1 MSGPHGEEI
10 LQGRLH
16 EGGDLTLD
24 CDVVVVGSGAGGAVV
39 AHELTAAGQRVIV
52 LEEGPYVPARVYARY
67 RPSQSI
73 RHLWR
78 DGAMTA
84 AFGLGGSP
92 LINMTMGRCV
102 GGSSVLTGGVCFRV
116 PGSVLDVWRRE
127 RGLTGMT
134 EAALEP
140 AYRAVEEACHVEGVP
155 VDMRSRSTA
164 LFGKGLESRGLALKP
179 IRRNTRGCN
188 GCGQCNFGC
197 PCGAKMSVDVSY
209 LPRALAGGARIVS
222 DCLVQRVVVEG
233 DRAAGVRG
241 RLLDERGRK
250 GARVEVRARRVVLSC
265 GSVHTPLLLLR
276 SGLGRAGTHIGRHMT
291 LHPGFRM
298 LARFDEPVRGW
309 AGSLQS
315 AWSDAWEH
323 DRVTAVGLFVPPSV
337 LAATMAGFGPR
348 HAELA
353 ADIPNIA
360 MMGALIHDDGGG
372 RVRRGPGREPI
383 VTYRMSKADRA
394 AIPTLVRELGETF
407 FAAGAKQVYPP
418 ILGLPPV
425 DADGLRKLDVARIPA
440 NRIECSSQHP
450 LGTCRMGPTADS
462 SVVDPEGRVWGVRE
476 LYVADGSVVP
486 TSLGVNPQ
494 LTIMT
499 LATHLAW
506 KMRQRALS

>member
-1 MSGPHGEEI
+1 MNAEHGDEI
-10 LQGRLH
+10 LEGRQH
-16 EGGDLTLD
+16 TGGDLKLD

-52 LEEGPYVPARVYARY
+52 LEEGPFVPAKVYGRF

-84 AFGLGGSP
+84 AIGLGGSP
-92 LINMTMGRCV
+92 LINITMGRCV

-116 PGSVLDVWRRE
+116 PGSVLDVWQQE

-134 EAALEP
+134 EEALEP
-140 AYRAVEEACHVEGVP
+140 AYRSVEEAVHVEEVP
-155 VDMRSRSTA
+155 VAMRSRSTH
-164 LFGKGLESRGLALKP
+164 LFGEGLAAQGLALKP
-179 IRRNTRGCN
+179 IRRNTLGCN

-222 DCLVQRVVVEG
+222 DCLVQRVIVEG
-233 DRAAGVRG
+233 DRAVGVRG
-241 RLLDERGRK
+241 RLLDAKGKRG
-250 GARVEVRARRVVLSC
+250 ATVEVRARRVVLSC
-265 GSVHTPLLLLR
+265 GSIHTPLLLLR
-276 SGLGRAGTHIGRHMT
+276 SGLGRASKHIGRNMT

-309 AGSLQS
+309 AGALQS

-323 DRVTAVGLFVPPSV
+323 DRVTVVGLFVPPAV

-353 ADIPNIA
+353 ADIGNIA

-394 AIPTLVRELGETF
+394 AIPKLIQATGETF
-407 FAAGAKQVYPP
+407 FAAGAKAVYPP
-418 ILGLPPV
+418 ILGLEPV
-425 DADGLRKLDVARIPA
+425 DADGLRNLDVSRIPA
-440 NRIECSSQHP
+440 SRIECSSQHP
-450 LGTCRMGPTADS
+450 LGTCRMGPEAGS
-462 SVVDPEGRVWGVRE
+462 SVVDPEGRVWGVKE

-506 KMRQRALS
+506 GMREHPLA